1 MRPTPARTATPATA
15 ALVVVARPRGRPPV
29 ISDERLL
36 AVAREV
42 FLEQG
47 FRATTSEVA
56 MRAGIA
62 EGTIFH
68 RFKSKDELFRGAM
81 QFDPDRGVA
90 FVESLPGR
98 AGSGEVRTTLVEF
111 AKQFLELCRVAVPVM
126 MMSWSNPE
134 SALRTDEKGER
145 YRRIVGAIRT
155 FFEKEAGLGR
165 LRAKD
170 PELLARMLLASLHH
184 YCMSELLAGDVGRL
198 SGARFVEAVVDVIL
212 DACQAAP
219 PGAQGRTRDT
229 TPGSDM
235 KFAGK

>member
-1 MRPTPARTATPATA
+1 MAHQARSNPIRTTPARTATPATA
-15 ALVVVARPRGRPPV
+15 ALVVGARPRGRPPV
-29 ISDERLL
+29 ISNERLL

-47 FRATTSEVA
+47 FRAATSEVA
-56 MRAGIA
+56 LRAGIA

-68 RFKSKDELFRGAM
+68 RFKSKDELFRAAM

-90 FVESLPGR
+90 FVESLPDR
-98 AGSGEVRTTLVEF
+98 AGSGDVRTTLVEF

-134 SALRTDEKGER
+134 CELRTDEKGER
-145 YRRIVGAIRT
+145 YRRVVGAIRS
-155 FFEKEAGLGR
+155 FFEKEAALGR
-165 LRAKD
+165 LRAKE

-198 SGARFVEAVVDVIL
+198 SGARFVESVVDVIL
-212 DACQAAP
+212 EACNAAP
-219 PGAQGRTRDT
+219 TGTR
-229 TPGSDM
+229 
-235 KFAGK
+235 